1 MNANS
6 IINMV
11 LRMFVPK
18 AINSRVNAG
27 VNALGKKDSAG
38 RATPQEHRGTPPGQ
52 NQSAQQGVKQAR
64 RAARMARRMN
74 KF

>member
-1 MNANS
+1 MNANR

-11 LRMFVPK
+11 VRMFLRK
-18 AINSRVNAG
+18 AINSGMNAG
-27 VNALGKKDSAG
+27 MNALNKKDSAG
-38 RATPQEHRGTPPGQ
+38 RATPQDQRPNNNAP
-52 NQSAQQGVKQAR
+52 QQGVKQAR